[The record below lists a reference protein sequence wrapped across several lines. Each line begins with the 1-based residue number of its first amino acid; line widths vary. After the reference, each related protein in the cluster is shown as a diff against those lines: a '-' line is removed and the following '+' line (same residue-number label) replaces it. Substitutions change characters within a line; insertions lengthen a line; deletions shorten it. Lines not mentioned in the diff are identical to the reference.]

1 MTCLIWHICM
11 AHLGIAHWQMRLC
24 VPLLLVGAEQDL
36 EWTAAMSNA
45 VYFHQAS
52 FLVRHMHV

>member
-1 MTCLIWHICM
+1 M
-11 AHLGIAHWQMRLC
+11 AHLCIAHWQMRLC

-52 FLVRHMHV
+52 FLVRHVHV